1 MFDVKQLFAFFTK
14 ATYNEDMANK
24 LGKGLGALF
33 GDIALDDELT
43 PISET
48 KTNKQ
53 VDNSPESAAD
63 DGVQQIAIAMIDNN
77 IDQPR
82 KVFNQ
87 EALHELAESIR
98 TYGVIQPILI
108 TPVGNRFMIV
118 AGERRWRAARMAGL
132 VEIPA
137 IIKKFTKTQIAEI
150 AIIENLQRDDLNDME
165 LAQGIKKLMDEHKLT
180 QEKVAERLSKP
191 RSTIANTL
199 RLLSLPNEVQQYIS
213 NKQLTAGHAIRLLG
227 VSDEQKQLDYARR
240 AVADNLSVRALG
252 ELIDGKMPDFAS
264 SKTKPAK
271 APEIREQEKIL
282 SRAIGTKVKIDGT
295 LEHGK
300 VVITYYA
307 AEELERIVNY
317 LKNHKI

>member
-1 MFDVKQLFAFFTK
+1 M
-14 ATYNEDMANK
+14 
-24 LGKGLGALF
+24 GALF

-43 PISET
+43 PISEP
-48 KTNKQ
+48 KTNNQ
-53 VDNSPESAAD
+53 AEQPAN

-77 IDQPR
+77 VDQPR

-87 EALHELAESIR
+87 EALRELAESIR
-98 TYGVIQPILI
+98 TYGVVQPILI

-137 IIKKFTKTQIAEI
+137 IIKKFTPGQIAEI
-150 AIIENLQRDDLNDME
+150 AIIENLQRADLNEME

-199 RLLSLPNEVQQYIS
+199 RLLSLPAEVQRFIA

-227 VSDEQKQLDYARR
+227 VTDQQKQITYARR
-240 AVADNLSVRALG
+240 AVDENLSVRALG
-252 ELIDGKMPDFAS
+252 ELIDGKAPKTFDFGKAV
-264 SKTKPAK
+264 KPAK

-295 LEHGK
+295 TEQGK
-300 VVITYYA
+300 VVIGYYSA
-307 AEELERIVNY
+307 DELQRIVDY
-317 LKNHKI
+317 LKNRKI

>member
-1 MFDVKQLFAFFTK
+1 
-14 ATYNEDMANK
+14 MAEKK

-33 GDIALDDELT
+33 GDIVLDEELT
-43 PISET
+43 PINEP
-48 KTNKQ
+48 
-53 VDNSPESAAD
+53 VEHNSQQKEGQD

-77 IDQPR
+77 LDQPR

-87 EALHELAESIR
+87 ESLRELAESIQ
-98 TYGVIQPILI
+98 TYGVVQPILV

-137 IIKKFTKTQIAEI
+137 IIKKFNPKQVAEI
-150 AIIENLQRDDLNDME
+150 AIIENLQRADLNDIE
-165 LAQGIKKLMDEHKLT
+165 LAIGIKKLMDEHKLT

-191 RSTIANTL
+191 RSTIANSL
-199 RLLSLPNEVQQYIS
+199 RLLSLPGEVQQMIS
-213 NKQLTAGHAIRLLG
+213 NQQLTAGHAIRLLG
-227 VSDEQKQLDYARR
+227 VADEQKQLEYARR
-240 AVADNLSVRALG
+240 AVNEGLSVRALG
-252 ELIDGKMPDFAS
+252 EIIDGKMPVFAS
-264 SKTKPAK
+264 GKTKPAK

-282 SRAIGTKVKIDGT
+282 SRAVGTKVKIDGS
-295 LEHGK
+295 LERGK
-300 VVITYYA
+300 VVIAYYA

>member
-1 MFDVKQLFAFFTK
+1 
-14 ATYNEDMANK
+14 MAEKK

-33 GDIALDDELT
+33 GGIVLDDELT
-43 PISET
+43 PMGDATGNE
-48 KTNKQ
+48 Q
-53 VDNSPESAAD
+53 VKDAND

-87 EALHELAESIR
+87 ESLRELAESIK
-98 TYGVIQPILI
+98 TYGVVQPILV

-137 IIKKFTKTQIAEI
+137 VIKKFNPKQVAEI
-150 AIIENLQRDDLNDME
+150 AIIENLQRADLNEIE
-165 LAQGIKKLMDEHKLT
+165 LALGIKKLMDEHKLT

-191 RSTIANTL
+191 RSTIANSL
-199 RLLSLPNEVQQYIS
+199 RLLSLPQEIQQYIS
-213 NKQLTAGHAIRLLG
+213 NQQLTAGHAIRLMS
-227 VSDEQKQLDYARR
+227 VSDEQKQIDFARR
-240 AVADNLSVRALG
+240 TVNEGLSVRALG
-252 ELIDGKMPDFAS
+252 DLIEGKTTSFDFGT
-264 SKTKPAK
+264 SKAKPSK

-295 LEHGK
+295 LERGK
-300 VVITYYA
+300 VVIAYYA
-307 AEELERIVNY
+307 AEELERVVNY

>member
-1 MFDVKQLFAFFTK
+1 
-14 ATYNEDMANK
+14 MADKK

-33 GDIALDDELT
+33 GNIVLDDELT
-43 PISET
+43 PINET
-48 KTNKQ
+48 VNDGKEKEIN
-53 VDNSPESAAD
+53 D

-77 IDQPR
+77 VNQPR

-87 EALHELAESIR
+87 EALRELAESIQ
-98 TYGVIQPILI
+98 TYGVVQPILV

-137 IIKKFTKTQIAEI
+137 VIKKFNPKQVAEI
-150 AIIENLQRDDLNDME
+150 AIIENLQRADLNDIE
-165 LAQGIKKLMDEHKLT
+165 LALGIKKLMDEHKLT

-191 RSTIANTL
+191 RSTIANSL
-199 RLLSLPNEVQQYIS
+199 RLLSLPQEVQHYIS
-213 NKQLTAGHAIRLLG
+213 HQQLTAGHAIRLLG
-227 VSDEQKQLDYARR
+227 ISDEQKQIEFANR
-240 AVADNLSVRALG
+240 AVNEGLSVRALG
-252 ELIDGKMPDFAS
+252 DLIDGKTPTFALGAG
-264 SKTKPAK
+264 KAKPSK

-295 LEHGK
+295 LERGK
-300 VVITYYA
+300 VVIAYYA

-317 LKNHKI
+317 LKNHNI

>member
-1 MFDVKQLFAFFTK
+1 MVEK
-14 ATYNEDMANK
+14 K

-43 PISET
+43 PINET
-48 KTNKQ
+48 KNETHQEEVKN
-53 VDNSPESAAD
+53 

-98 TYGVIQPILI
+98 TYGVVQPILV

-137 IIKKFTKTQIAEI
+137 IVKKFNPNQIAEI
-150 AIIENLQRDDLNDME
+150 AIIENLQRADLNEIE
-165 LAQGIKKLMDEHKLT
+165 LAQGIKRLMDEYKLT

-199 RLLSLPNEVQQYIS
+199 RLLSLPNEIQQLIS
-213 NKQLTAGHAIRLLG
+213 NQKLTAGHAIRLLS
-227 VSDEQKQLDYARR
+227 VNDEQKQITLARR
-240 AVADNLSVRALG
+240 AADENLSVRALG
-252 ELIDGKMPDFAS
+252 DLIDGKIAKFDS
-264 SKTKPAK
+264 LKSTKPAK
-271 APEIREQEKIL
+271 PVEIREQEKIL
-282 SRAIGTKVKIDGT
+282 SRAIGTKVKIEGT
-295 LEHGK
+295 VEHGK
-300 VVITYYA
+300 VVIGYYS
-307 AEELERIVNY
+307 AEELQRIVDY
-317 LKNHKI
+317 LKKHNI

>member
-1 MFDVKQLFAFFTK
+1 
-14 ATYNEDMANK
+14 MAGNK

-43 PISET
+43 PISEP
-48 KTNKQ
+48 KTQNQ
-53 VDNSPESAAD
+53 AAQPTN

-77 IDQPR
+77 VDQPR

-98 TYGVIQPILI
+98 TYGVVQPILI

-137 IIKKFTKTQIAEI
+137 IIKKFTPAQIAEI
-150 AIIENLQRDDLNDME
+150 AIIENLQRADLNEME

-199 RLLSLPNEVQQYIS
+199 RLLSLPSEVQQFIA
-213 NKQLTAGHAIRLLG
+213 NKQLTAGHAIRLLS
-227 VSDEQKQLDYARR
+227 VTDQQKQITYARR
-240 AVADNLSVRALG
+240 AVDENLSVRALG
-252 ELIDGKMPDFAS
+252 ELIDGKAPSFDFGNKSA
-264 SKTKPAK
+264 KPAK

-295 LEHGK
+295 LEQGK
-300 VVITYYA
+300 VVIGYYSS
-307 AEELERIVNY
+307 EELQRIVDY

>member
-1 MFDVKQLFAFFTK
+1 
-14 ATYNEDMANK
+14 MAENK

-33 GDIALDDELT
+33 GDLALDDELT
-43 PISET
+43 PINEPVKPITKNIKASET
-48 KTNKQ
+48 TAA
-53 VDNSPESAAD
+53 SAENE
-63 DGVQQIAIAMIDNN
+63 VQQIALAMIDNN
-77 IDQPR
+77 INQPR

-87 EALHELAESIR
+87 EDLHELAESIR

-137 IIKKFTKTQIAEI
+137 IVKKFNPKQIAEI
-150 AIIENLQRDDLNDME
+150 AIIENLQRADLNDME
-165 LAQGIKKLMDEHKLT
+165 LAQGIKQLMDEHKLT

-199 RLLSLPNEVQQYIS
+199 RLLSLPTEVQQFIAQ
-213 NKQLTAGHAIRLLG
+213 KKLTAGHAIRLLG
-227 VSDEQKQLDYARR
+227 LTDTQKQIDYARR
-240 AVADNLSVRALG
+240 AVDENLSVRALG
-252 ELIDGKMPDFAS
+252 ELIDGKMPEFTS
-264 SKTKPAK
+264 NKIKPAK

-282 SRAIGTKVKIDGT
+282 SRAIGTKVKIEGT
-295 LEHGK
+295 LERGK
-300 VVITYYA
+300 VVIGYYA

-317 LKNHKI
+317 LKSHKI

>member
-1 MFDVKQLFAFFTK
+1 MFKIK
-14 ATYNEDMANK
+14 DMAESK

-33 GDIALDDELT
+33 GDITLDDELT
-43 PISET
+43 PINEPIKSVQ
-48 KTNKQ
+48 KQ
-53 VDNSPESAAD
+53 TDKKNTEENQ
-63 DGVQQIAIAMIDNN
+63 GVQQIAIAMIDNN
-77 IDQPR
+77 INQPR

-87 EALHELAESIR
+87 EELHDLAESIR

-137 IIKKFTKTQIAEI
+137 IIKKFNQRQIDEI
-150 AIIENLQRDDLNDME
+150 AIIENLQRADLNDME
-165 LAQGIKKLMDEHKLT
+165 LAQGIKKLMDVHKLT
-180 QEKVAERLSKP
+180 QEKVAERLAKP

-199 RLLSLPNEVQQYIS
+199 RLLSLPTEVQNYIA

-227 VSDEQKQLDYARR
+227 VADTQKQIDLARR
-240 AVADNLSVRALG
+240 AVNENLSVRALG
-252 ELIDGKMPDFAS
+252 DLIDGKIPSFTS
-264 SKTKPAK
+264 NKNKPAK

-282 SRAIGTKVKIDGT
+282 SRAIGTKVKIEGT
-295 LEHGK
+295 LDHGK
-300 VVITYYA
+300 IVIGYYA

>member
-1 MFDVKQLFAFFTK
+1 
-14 ATYNEDMANK
+14 MAEKK

-33 GDIALDDELT
+33 GGIVLDDELT
-43 PISET
+43 PMSDATGNEQV
-48 KTNKQ
+48 KDTN
-53 VDNSPESAAD
+53 D

-87 EALHELAESIR
+87 ESLRELAESIK
-98 TYGVIQPILI
+98 TYGVVQPILV

-137 IIKKFTKTQIAEI
+137 VIKKFNPKQVAEI
-150 AIIENLQRDDLNDME
+150 AIIENLQRADLNEIE
-165 LAQGIKKLMDEHKLT
+165 LALGIKKLMDEHKLT

-191 RSTIANTL
+191 RSTIANSL
-199 RLLSLPNEVQQYIS
+199 RLLSLPQEIQQYIS
-213 NKQLTAGHAIRLLG
+213 NQQLTAGHAIRLMS
-227 VSDEQKQLDYARR
+227 VSDEQKQIDFARR
-240 AVADNLSVRALG
+240 AVNEGLSVRALG
-252 ELIDGKMPDFAS
+252 DLIEGKTTSFDFGT
-264 SKTKPAK
+264 SKAKPSK

-295 LEHGK
+295 LERGK
-300 VVITYYA
+300 VVIAYYA
-307 AEELERIVNY
+307 AEELERVVNY

>member
-1 MFDVKQLFAFFTK
+1 
-14 ATYNEDMANK
+14 MAEKK

-33 GDIALDDELT
+33 GNIVLDDELT
-43 PISET
+43 PINEPVEQNQSKNE
-48 KTNKQ
+48 
-53 VDNSPESAAD
+53 DNN

-77 IDQPR
+77 LDQPR

-87 EALHELAESIR
+87 EALRELAESIQ
-98 TYGVIQPILI
+98 TYGVVQPILV

-137 IIKKFTKTQIAEI
+137 VIKKFNPKQVAEI
-150 AIIENLQRDDLNDME
+150 AIIENLQRADLNEIE
-165 LAQGIKKLMDEHKLT
+165 LALGIKKLMDEHKLT

-191 RSTIANTL
+191 RSTIANSL
-199 RLLSLPNEVQQYIS
+199 RLLSLPNEIQQMIS
-213 NKQLTAGHAIRLLG
+213 NQQLTAGHAIRLLG
-227 VSDEQKQLDYARR
+227 VADTQKQLDYARR
-240 AVADNLSVRALG
+240 AVSEGLSVRGLG
-252 ELIDGKMPDFAS
+252 ELIDGKMPVFES
-264 SKTKPAK
+264 NKSKPAK

-295 LEHGK
+295 LERGK
-300 VVITYYA
+300 VVIGYYS
-307 AEELERIVNY
+307 AEELERVVNY

>member
-1 MFDVKQLFAFFTK
+1 
-14 ATYNEDMANK
+14 MAENK

-33 GDIALDDELT
+33 GDFVLDDELT
-43 PISET
+43 PINEPVKNNT
-48 KTNKQ
+48 KTEATSIANE
-53 VDNSPESAAD
+53 VTEPAN

-77 IDQPR
+77 INQPR
-82 KVFNQ
+82 KTFDQ
-87 EALHELAESIR
+87 DELRELAESIR
-98 TYGVIQPILI
+98 TYGVIEPILI
-108 TPVGNRFMIV
+108 TPIGNRFMIV

-137 IIKKFTKTQIAEI
+137 LIKKFNQKQIAEI
-150 AIIENLQRDDLNDME
+150 AIIENLQRSDLNDME
-165 LAQGIKKLMDEHKLT
+165 LAWGIKKLMDEHKLT

-199 RLLSLPNEVQQYIS
+199 RLLSLPTEVQQYIS
-213 NKQLTAGHAIRLLG
+213 RKELTLGHAIRLL
-227 VSDEQKQLDYARR
+227 SIADQQKQINFARR
-240 AVADNLSVRALG
+240 AVDENLSVRALG
-252 ELIDGKMPDFAS
+252 ELIDGKMPEFTS
-264 SKTKPAK
+264 NKNKPAK

-295 LEHGK
+295 LDHGK
-300 VVITYYA
+300 VVIGYYS

>member
-1 MFDVKQLFAFFTK
+1 MFIVKQFVIAFFKK
-14 ATYNEDMANK
+14 ANYNKNMAEKK

-33 GDIALDDELT
+33 GDIVLDDELT
-43 PISET
+43 PINESVEQG
-48 KTNKQ
+48 KQ
-53 VDNSPESAAD
+53 SKDDHE

-77 IDQPR
+77 LDQPR

-87 EALHELAESIR
+87 EALRELAESIQ
-98 TYGVIQPILI
+98 TYGVVQPILV

-137 IIKKFTKTQIAEI
+137 VIKKFNPKQVAEI
-150 AIIENLQRDDLNDME
+150 AIIENLQRADLNEIE
-165 LAQGIKKLMDEHKLT
+165 LALGIKRLMDEHKLT

-191 RSTIANTL
+191 RSTIANSL
-199 RLLSLPNEVQQYIS
+199 RLLSLPNEIQQMIS
-213 NKQLTAGHAIRLLG
+213 NQQLTAGHAIRLLSMG
-227 VSDEQKQLDYARR
+227 DTQKQLDYARR
-240 AVADNLSVRALG
+240 AVSEGLSVRALG
-252 ELIDGKMPDFAS
+252 DLIEGKMPVFAANKS
-264 SKTKPAK
+264 KPAK

-295 LEHGK
+295 LERGK
-300 VVITYYA
+300 VVIGYYS
-307 AEELERIVNY
+307 AEELERVVNY

>member
-1 MFDVKQLFAFFTK
+1 
-14 ATYNEDMANK
+14 MAEKK

-33 GDIALDDELT
+33 GGIVLDDELT
-43 PISET
+43 PMSDATGNE
-48 KTNKQ
+48 Q
-53 VDNSPESAAD
+53 VKDAND

-87 EALHELAESIR
+87 ESLRELAESIK
-98 TYGVIQPILI
+98 TYGVVQPILV

-137 IIKKFTKTQIAEI
+137 VIKKFNPKQVAEI
-150 AIIENLQRDDLNDME
+150 AIIENLQRADLNEIE
-165 LAQGIKKLMDEHKLT
+165 LALGIKKLMDEHKLT

-191 RSTIANTL
+191 RSTIANSL
-199 RLLSLPNEVQQYIS
+199 RLLSLPQEIQQYIS
-213 NKQLTAGHAIRLLG
+213 NQQLTAGHAIRLMSI
-227 VSDEQKQLDYARR
+227 SDEQKQIDFARR
-240 AVADNLSVRALG
+240 AVNEGLSVRALG
-252 ELIDGKMPDFAS
+252 DLIEGKTTSFDFGT
-264 SKTKPAK
+264 SKAKPSK

-295 LEHGK
+295 LERGK
-300 VVITYYA
+300 VVIAYYA
-307 AEELERIVNY
+307 AEELERVVNY